1 MTTPPPHD
9 DARRR
14 FLHGLLALPAALA
27 AAPLLGLPGC
37 EAPPGTPAPASPA
50 SRASLT
56 PTPACDDGDDPTP
69 PQTAGPFFKPDS
81 PERTSLLEAG
91 LEGAV
96 LVVTGQV
103 LTRSCQPVAGALLD
117 FWQADDGGNYDNA
130 GFRLRGH
137 QYADADGRFR
147 LETIVPGQYPGRTRH
162 IHVRVQ
168 APDERVLTTQLYFP
182 GERANERDGLFRA
195 ECLMTLGEGADGRQ
209 GHFDFILDLA

>member
-1 MTTPPPHD
+1 MPPTHD

-14 FLHGLLALPAALA
+14 LLHGLLALPAALA
-27 AAPLLGLPGC
+27 AAPLLSLSGC
-37 EAPPGTPAPASPA
+37 EAVPDPSVPAPPA
-50 SRASLT
+50 SRAALT

-81 PERTSLLEAG
+81 PERASLLDAG
-91 LEGAV
+91 VEGTV

-103 LTRSCQPVAGALLD
+103 FTRSCQPVAGALLD
-117 FWQADDGGNYDNA
+117 FWQADYGGRYDNA

-147 LETIVPGQYPGRTRH
+147 LETVVPGQYPGRTRH

-168 APDERVLTTQLYFP
+168 APGERVLTTQLYFP
-182 GERANERDGLFRA
+182 GERANERDGLFRPA
-195 ECLMTLGEGADGRQ
+195 CLMAVTEGADGRQ